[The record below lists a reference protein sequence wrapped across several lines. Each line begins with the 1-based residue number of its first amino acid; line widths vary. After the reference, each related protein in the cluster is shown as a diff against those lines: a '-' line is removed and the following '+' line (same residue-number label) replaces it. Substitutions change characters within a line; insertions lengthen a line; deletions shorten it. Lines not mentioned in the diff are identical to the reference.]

1 MKKVLFVL
9 LAALLVA
16 GCKSS
21 QPTQTTP
28 PQDGKYSEDL
38 STLRPKAEPVS
49 DVVVESPDKLK
60 RDPKAYVEAQATVNK
75 KLDGVLDSIDRL
87 NLNRKFIEGY
97 TIQVYS
103 GTNRE
108 DALNVK
114 RQLTFSVPGV
124 SSDVQYEQPNF
135 KVKSGKYYTRLE
147 AQRDFDVI
155 KKYFPAAIV
164 VPGQI
169 SIN

>member
-1 MKKVLFVL
+1 MKKILSFL
-9 LAALLVA
+9 LVALLVA
-16 GCKSS
+16 GCKST
-21 QPTQTTP
+21 QPTQTVP

-38 STLRPKAEPVS
+38 SALRPKAEPVS
-49 DVVVESPDKLK
+49 DVVLETPGKTK

-87 NLNRKFIEGY
+87 NLNKKFIDGY

-114 RQLTFSVPGV
+114 KQLTYSVPGV

-147 AQRDFDVI
+147 AQRDFELI

-169 SIN
+169 SMN